1 MKTTWKIFGIESPDG
16 ELITQAKYFVA
27 ANDRDLVVET
37 EGYWTFRQPKLN
49 VALADVT
56 EEMIV
61 SWIQEETE
69 NAIED
74 RLAEQMAALKKQRVT
89 PLPWMPQVFTPEL

>member
-1 MKTTWKIFGIESPDG
+1 MDWKILSIEAQDG
-16 ELITQAKYFVA
+16 LILKAKYFA
-27 ANDRDLVVET
+27 SLSDNQNTVET
-37 EGYWTFRQPKLN
+37 EGYCHFLDPKMT
-49 VALADVT
+49 VPFSDVT